1 VIARSWRCSTEAET
15 LRAGEEIARA
25 LDCRGVVLLHGDL
38 GAGKTVVVKGM
49 ARALGIPV
57 ERIQS
62 PTFTLV
68 AEHQGEGGRLAH
80 LDLYRLEPLEVEG
93 LGIDEVLAGPGL
105 AAVEWAERLP
115 WSWPAATRVTILV
128 EPSGARVIEA
138 NAGMG

>member
-1 VIARSWRCSTEAET
+1 MSARTWRCHTVEET
-15 LRAGEEIARA
+15 LAAGEQIARA
-25 LDCRGVVLLHGDL
+25 LDHRGVVLLHGDL
-38 GAGKTVVVKGM
+38 GAGKTVLVKGM

-68 AEHQGEGGRLAH
+68 AEHHGERGRLAH

-115 WSWPAATRVTILV
+115 WPWPAAAHVRI
-128 EPSGARVIEA
+128 
-138 NAGMG
+138 

>member
-1 VIARSWRCSTEAET
+1 MTARRWLCRTEEET
-15 LRAGEEIARA
+15 LAVGEEIARA
-25 LDCRGVVLLHGDL
+25 LGLRGVVLLHGDL
-38 GAGKTVVVKGM
+38 GVGKTVLVKGM

-68 AEHQGEGGRLAH
+68 AEHQGAQGCLAH

-93 LGIDEVLAGPGL
+93 LGIDEVLAGPVL

-115 WSWPAATRVTILV
+115 WSWPAATQVTIV
-128 EPSGARVIEA
+128 AEASGTRVIEV
-138 NAGMG
+138 NAGME